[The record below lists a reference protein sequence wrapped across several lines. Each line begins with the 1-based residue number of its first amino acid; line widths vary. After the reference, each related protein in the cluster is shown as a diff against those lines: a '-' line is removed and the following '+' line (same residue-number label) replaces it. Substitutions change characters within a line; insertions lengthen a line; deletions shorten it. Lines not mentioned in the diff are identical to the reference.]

1 MFSQLFSRS
10 TAIFRKAFGYRPIA
24 RFFATR
30 SSFLCQVCQLRVSH
44 FEGSVHLG
52 QFSGLRQEYGLLPI
66 LTEEEHKK

>member
-44 FEGSVHLG
+44 FEGSVQK
-52 QFSGLRQEYGLLPI
+52 QFRTSQTRPVR
-66 LTEEEHKK
+66 